1 MAKAF
6 VLIVNESGKEDSIIS
21 HLRNI
26 SSVSNAYGTFG
37 TFDLVVKL
45 ESPDY
50 QSIQN
55 DISNGIRQ
63 TRFVR
68 STSTLLVEERD
79 GFSKVQEPEQKILD
93 KHMAQAYITIHCPK
107 SQEENIMN
115 SLKSIAPVIEAYT
128 LIGNYEI
135 ICKVVAP
142 TYNDISDII
151 SNKIRKISGIQS
163 TITNNIINNQ
173 GFEM

>member
-21 HLRNI
+21 NLRNI
-26 SSVSNAYGTFG
+26 SSISNAYGTFG
-37 TFDLVVKL
+37 TFDLIVKL
-45 ESPDY
+45 ESSDY
-50 QSIQN
+50 SRIQN

-63 TRFVR
+63 TPFVR
-68 STSTLLVEERD
+68 STSTLLVDEKG
-79 GFSKVQEPEQKILD
+79 GFLKVQESEQKILD
-93 KHMAQAYITIHCPK
+93 THMAQAYITIHCLK
-107 SQEENIMN
+107 SQEETIMS
-115 SLKSIAPVIEAYT
+115 SLKLIPTVIEAYT